1 MPDSYEPPKKAAGA
15 MRRLLPALVALSLL
29 CSLCPAPAV
38 AMSTAA
44 EIQLGQSEDQE
55 IVAGSVIE
63 TDPLMNAY
71 VQGIAENLWNQV
83 ARKDVPYSVKVIKDD
98 SINSFA
104 TMGGFVYI
112 DEGLIDF
119 VQSDDEFAS
128 VIGHETGHIERR
140 HVITTQSKAQILD
153 ILFGLASMFSP
164 LIYNFGGLAEAGI
177 MAKISREDELQ
188 ADRYGLQLMSRA
200 GYDPESMVTMMA
212 HLGVLQD
219 EHSDLLTKYLQDHPD
234 PKNRVSH
241 LMGYPEL
248 DPKNVTT
255 TQQLVQ
261 SSSDEERARYSF
273 SEYRL
278 HQVLAKDPQNPE
290 ALLELGQSE
299 LAEGQTSKSQQ
310 TLAEAAQ
317 LGSAQTRAT
326 ANQRIA
332 ALRQM
337 EVQRVNLTHPNLPK
351 LQAAVQS
358 AKTAQLAAA
367 TQIQARASEGK
378 DQIKA
383 VNNRMN
389 SLQYE
394 IPDLSRINI
403 KRGSKVEAIVKNLNL
418 MSRSINS
425 ALQDAGG
432 AIGGV
437 GSLEVNKQS
446 GLLKEGSTI
455 YDEMLAP
462 FSSSPI
468 PSDSLAILP
477 SYPQMLVAMSTAN
490 EEMLRSVDASRAS
503 LTLLDQSLGD
513 LDDFLKQ
520 LDQVRMGYNG
530 DIGQASYAGI
540 EPLMKKNVAEFD
552 AAASEASQASQLYN
566 MARTRQ
572 LSTRIALL
580 GLGTSPQRY
589 SSLQYALQ
597 QRFGSTGLDYRTM
610 LRDGLTPGDVT
621 VATIVAADIKSTP
634 EAIVAEA
641 RSSNET
647 VVDVANAH
655 GMHAWPLEIFT
666 GLVYLDFTDDPFKEL
681 RKADGTESVELS
693 QLGL

>member
-1 MPDSYEPPKKAAGA
+1 
-15 MRRLLPALVALSLL
+15 MRRLLPALVAFALL
-29 CSLCPAPAV
+29 CSIVPTPAR

-83 ARKDVPYSVKVIKDD
+83 ARKDVPYSIKVIKDN

-140 HVITTQSKAQILD
+140 HVITSQSKAQILD

-164 LIYNFGGLAEAGI
+164 LLYNFGGLAEAGL

-219 EHSDLLTKYLQDHPD
+219 EHSDLLTKYLEDHPD

-261 SSSDEERARYSF
+261 ASSDEERARYSF
-273 SEYRL
+273 SSYRL
-278 HQVLAKDPQNPE
+278 HQVLAKEPQDPE

-299 LAEGQTSKSQQ
+299 LALGQTSKSEQ

-317 LGSAQTRAT
+317 LGAAQTRAT

-337 EVQRVNLTHPNLPK
+337 QVQRVNLTHPNLPK
-351 LQAAVQS
+351 LQTAVQA
-358 AKTAQLAAA
+358 AKTSQLAAA

-378 DQIKA
+378 DQLKS

-394 IPDLSRINI
+394 IPDFSRINI

-425 ALQDAGG
+425 ALQDAGD

-437 GSLEVNKQS
+437 GSLEVNKES

-462 FSSSPI
+462 FSETPI

-477 SYPQMLVAMSTAN
+477 DYPKMIDQLTTAD

-513 LDDFLKQ
+513 LDEFLKQ
-520 LDQVRMGYNG
+520 LDEVHMGYNG
-530 DIGQASYAGI
+530 DISQSSYADI
-540 EPLMKKNVAEFD
+540 EPIMKKTVTEFD
-552 AAASEASQASQLYN
+552 AAAGEASQGTQLYN

-572 LSTRIALL
+572 LSSRIALL
-580 GLGTSPQRY
+580 GLGSSPQRY

-597 QRFGSTGLDYRTM
+597 QRFGSDGLDYRTM

-621 VATIVAADIKSTP
+621 VATIVTADIKSTP

-641 RSSNET
+641 RSSKET
-647 VVDVANAH
+647 VEDVANSH